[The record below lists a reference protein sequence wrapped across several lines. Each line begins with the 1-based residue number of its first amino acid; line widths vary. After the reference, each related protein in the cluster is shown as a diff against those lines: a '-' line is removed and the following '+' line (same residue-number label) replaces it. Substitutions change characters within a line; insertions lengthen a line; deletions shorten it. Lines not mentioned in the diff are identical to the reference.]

1 MVPLHVLAFQVSQ
14 FTTELPGDTA
24 LGRERRSLL
33 SKACSG
39 ARGKPG
45 RRGHSE
51 PQAACEQQLWAHSA
65 AVQLCT
71 GQKLPWLSSF
81 STWLFRILHCFL
93 MLFVS
98 CSLTVSQERPHP
110 LSLLGSPASSS
121 ISEMTY
127 SPGERKERGATY
139 NGLTPGRLRQSLH
152 PLPSTL

>member
-1 MVPLHVLAFQVSQ
+1 MFLRSKLVSSLRSCLGTQHQDGRDARCSLRLALEPGANQA
-14 FTTELPGDTA
+14 EGDTQSS
-24 LGRERRSLL
+24 RRPVTSSSEPTVRL
-33 SKACSG
+33 CSC
-39 ARGKPG
+39 ARG
-45 RRGHSE
+45 
-51 PQAACEQQLWAHSA
+51 QQ
-65 AVQLCT
+65 
-71 GQKLPWLSSF
+71 LPWLSSF

-127 SPGERKERGATY
+127 SPGEQKERGATY